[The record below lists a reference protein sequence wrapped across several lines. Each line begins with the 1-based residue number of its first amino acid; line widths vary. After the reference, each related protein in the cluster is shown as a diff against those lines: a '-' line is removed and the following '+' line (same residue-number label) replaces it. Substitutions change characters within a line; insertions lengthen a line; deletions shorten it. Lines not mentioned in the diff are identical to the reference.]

1 MTPGGALMA
10 VRVNGRGS
18 TWNAGPPAKVLEGPY
33 EMELALT
40 SRTYDVSTDGQRLLV
55 VKRSANQVTPQI
67 VVVQNWSEELN
78 RLVPPHR

>member
-1 MTPGGALMA
+1 
-10 VRVNGRGS
+10 
-18 TWNAGPPAKVLEGPY
+18 
-33 EMELALT
+33 MELALT

-67 VVVQNWSEELN
+67 VVVQNWFAELN